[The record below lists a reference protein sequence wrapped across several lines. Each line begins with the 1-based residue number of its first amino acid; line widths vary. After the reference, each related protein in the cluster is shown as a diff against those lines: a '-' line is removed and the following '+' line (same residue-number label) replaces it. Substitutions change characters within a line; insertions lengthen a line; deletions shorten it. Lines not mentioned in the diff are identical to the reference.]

1 MNFISMPNMN
11 DIFFKLLLKEQ
22 WLIECPELHARVSAI
37 QDSVWQGKFCE
48 TIRSEST
55 AVNDVRCF

>member
-11 DIFFKLLLKEQ
+11 DIFFKLMLKEQ

-37 QDSVWQGKFCE
+37 QDPVWQVSFV
-48 TIRSEST
+48 RQSEANQLQLMT
-55 AVNDVRCF
+55 ARCF